1 MPRRFEQLLEKK
13 HPEYVSPSENIGNR
27 TNVLIEGVWD
37 GVKKAA
43 GAGRNALGDAARGL
57 KNTQKNLSD
66 LNKSADDGLFGVM
79 THGVKDD
86 TGDEEKIKKSWDALG
101 EFAKEEWEKK
111 AVDVKDD
118 DGKPKFTGGLN
129 DLIGVEG
136 YTSPGFQYFREIQI
150 EKFKRYADP
159 TKPRT
164 RQEMPDD
171 SNSVDFDDY
180 IESEW
185 NAMDDGDKQRYTDFD
200 EYLEMRKRTE
210 QQRGG
215 QS

>member
-1 MPRRFEQLLEKK
+1 MPRRFEQLLESKHPKHVDTSKK
-13 HPEYVSPSENIGNR
+13 HDR
-27 TNVLIEGVWD
+27 TDMLLENVLG
-37 GVKKAA
+37 
-43 GAGRNALGDAARGL
+43 NMQRGL
-57 KNTQKNLSD
+57 AKAQKHARD
-66 LNKSADDGLFGVM
+66 LNKSADDGLLGVM
-79 THGVKDD
+79 THGVKDN

-111 AVDVKDD
+111 AVDIKDD
-118 DGKPKFTGGLN
+118 DGNQKFTGSLN
-129 DLIGVEG
+129 DLVGVEG

-150 EKFKRYADP
+150 EKFKRYADT

-164 RQEMPDD
+164 RQEIPDD
-171 SNSVDFDDY
+171 SSSVDFDDY

-185 NAMDDGDKQRYTDFD
+185 NAMEDADKQRYTDFD

-215 QS
+215 R

>member
-1 MPRRFEQLLEKK
+1 MPKRFEQLLEKK
-13 HPEYVSPSENIGNR
+13 HPEYVSLSDNIGNR
-27 TNVLIEGVWD
+27 TNVLMEGVWD
-37 GVKKAA
+37 SVKKAG

-86 TGDEEKIKKSWDALG
+86 EGDERRIEKSWDSLG

-111 AVDVKDD
+111 AVNIKDD
-118 DGKPKFTGGLN
+118 AGKPKFTGGLN
-129 DLIGVEG
+129 DFIGVEG
-136 YTSPGFQYFREIQI
+136 YTSPGFQYFREKQI
-150 EKFKRYADP
+150 EKFKRYADT

-164 RQEMPDD
+164 RQEIPDD
-171 SNSVDFDDY
+171 SSSADFDNY

-185 NAMDDGDKQRYTDFD
+185 NAMEDADQQRYSDFN
-200 EYLEMRKRTE
+200 EYLDMRKRTE
-210 QQRGG
+210 QQRGE